1 MKYLSLFFFMFLS
14 SYSSAQKVEIVKALT
29 ERDSIAYQKLKQQF
43 AKYIN
48 SAPDSSLIYA
58 SKIKK
63 FSSDRNYAIGIV
75 EAPYFKA
82 NYFRRIQQLDS
93 AVFYFDVSSKLAKSY
108 NYPRGIALSQNGLC
122 RIYYFLGQSE
132 NAVKACAE
140 CLDVAMEMDDLMIV
154 TDTYTAFGNIY
165 SRQNNMKMA
174 IHYYLKA
181 DSIHSKT
188 PQRPDVIAATY
199 QSLGTIYEELKDYDT
214 AIKYFT
220 KANNEFKKIPANV
233 TFYLNT
239 TDLHLGAAYYH
250 KGRLELADSLLQN
263 TYTYFKSIKDEGYVA
278 RNSTYLGLISL
289 NKANL
294 DQAEQYLTEGFQLHK
309 DKLFSYETAL
319 AAHELGKLYIRKK
332 EPQKAIYYFNQLL
345 LNYNDDA
352 NTLLQQETIK
362 GLSEAYALNK
372 DYANAYKTLEHSY
385 NLKDSLNNSHNLASI
400 REIDT
405 KYQTEK
411 KEQQINLLKS
421 QNETVEQQKK
431 NQRNLLLS
439 GIGIVSIAGLFVYFL
454 YRNRKKT
461 NTKLKEIDALKT
473 NFFTN
478 ISHEFR
484 TPLTLISIPIDDIIA
499 DDTISDKK
507 RKQFTVA
514 KQNSERLLELV
525 NQLLDLSKIDEGHLK
540 LHIQQGNVLQLISA
554 LSESFS
560 YYAKQKNITYTIDV
574 EQSLEAV
581 WYDKDAVEKIT
592 INLLSNALKYTPE
605 NGKVSCKAYIENHKL
620 FLTVKNSG
628 KGLTP
633 FELNNIFERFY
644 QTNEQNQGS
653 GIGLSLVKELVGLH
667 NGKIEVK
674 SNPNEETSFQLH
686 ISIDKKSFKND
697 TVIVNSNTKIEKGIP
712 LYTNT
717 SIEDDDVFKDSDLPI
732 LLIVEDNT
740 DLRNLLKQSFEHSYN
755 VITAPNGNIGVELAL
770 EHIPDLIISD
780 IMMPEK
786 DGITLTEDLKTD
798 ERTAHVPII
807 LLTAKAEVESQFKGI
822 DTGAD
827 DYITKPFD
835 KKLLA
840 LKVEKLIE
848 SRRQLQL
855 RYSQELVLLP
865 KDIAFTN
872 LDEKFLEKVQ
882 STLDENLI
890 DPSFNVKEF
899 SEAVGM
905 SRMQLHRKLK
915 ALTGLSTSEFIR
927 SQRLKLA
934 TQFLKTSD
942 INMSEVGYSVG
953 FNDHS
958 YFAKCFK
965 EVYNCS
971 PSEYANK
978 HAQNYV
984 AR

>member
-1 MKYLSLFFFMFLS
+1 MRYFSILFCFLLSHYSFGQNEVNTDQLS
-14 SYSSAQKVEIVKALT
+14 EN
-29 ERDSIAYQKLKQQF
+29 DSIVYLNLKQQF

-48 SAPDSSLIYA
+48 PAPDSSLVYA
-58 SKIKK
+58 AKIKE
-63 FSSDRNYAIGIV
+63 FSLDRNYSIGIV

-82 NYFRRIQQLDS
+82 NYFRRMQQLDS
-93 AVFYFDVSSKLAKSY
+93 AIFYFDTASKLAKKY
-108 NYPRGIALSQNGLC
+108 NYQRGIALSQNGLC

-132 NAVKACAE
+132 NAIKACSE
-140 CLDVAMEMDDLMIV
+140 CLDVATKMNDLPII
-154 TDTYTAFGNIY
+154 TDTYTAFGNTY

-188 PQRPDVIAATY
+188 PQRPDIIAATY

-214 AIKYFT
+214 AIKYFK
-220 KANNEFKKIPANV
+220 KANDEFQKIPADV

-239 TDLHLGAAYYH
+239 TNLHLGSAYYY

-263 TYTYFKSIKDEGYVA
+263 TYTYFKEINEESSVA
-278 RNSTYLGLISL
+278 RISTYLGLIQLKQGEL
-289 NKANL
+289 NKAEHFL
-294 DQAEQYLTEGFQLHK
+294 KEGFDLQK
-309 DKLFSYETAL
+309 DKNYSYETAI
-319 AAHELGKLYIRKK
+319 AAHELGKLYIKK
-332 EPQKAIYYFNQLL
+332 EEPKKAIYYFNQLL
-345 LNYNDDA
+345 LNYNDDN
-352 NTLLQQETIK
+352 NTLLQQETSK
-362 GLSEAYALNK
+362 SLSEAYAMNK
-372 DYANAYKTLEHSY
+372 DYAKAYQTLVLTY
-385 NLKDSLNNSHNLASI
+385 NLKDSLNNIHNLASI

-411 KEQQINLLKS
+411 KEQEITLLKS

-439 GIGIVSIAGLFVYFL
+439 GLGIVSIAGLFVYIL
-454 YRNRKKT
+454 YRNRKKM

-484 TPLTLISIPIDDIIA
+484 TPLTLISSPIDDMLA
-499 DDTISDKK
+499 DNSIPDEK
-507 RKQFTVA
+507 RQQFTVA

-554 LSESFS
+554 LSESFA
-560 YYAKQKNITYTIDV
+560 YYAKQKNITYNIDV
-574 EQSLEAV
+574 AKSLEAV

-605 NGKVSCKAYIENHKL
+605 NGTISCKAYIENNKL
-620 FLTVKNSG
+620 YLNVRNSG

-633 FELNNIFERFY
+633 FELYNIFERFY
-644 QTNEQNQGS
+644 QTNEQNKGS
-653 GIGLSLVKELVGLH
+653 GIGLSLVKEMVVLH
-667 NGKIEVK
+667 HGKIEVK
-674 SNPNEETSFQLH
+674 SKLNEETSFQLQ
-686 ISIDKKSFKND
+686 ISVDKKSFKNE
-697 TVIVNSNTKIEKGIP
+697 TILVNSNNEIENEISI
-712 LYTNT
+712 YTHT
-717 SIEDDDVFKDSDLPI
+717 SNEEDDILKDSDLPI
-732 LLIVEDNT
+732 VLIVEDNT
-740 DLRNLLKQSFEHSYN
+740 DLRHLLKQLFETNYN
-755 VITAPNGNIGVELAL
+755 VITASNGKIGVELAL
-770 EHIPDLIISD
+770 EHVPDLVISD
-780 IMMPEK
+780 IMMPVK
-786 DGITLTEDLKTD
+786 DGIALTEDLKTD
-798 ERTAHVPII
+798 ERTAHIPII

-835 KKLLA
+835 KKLLI

-872 LDEKFLEKVQ
+872 LDEQFLEKVQ
-882 STLDENLI
+882 TTLDKKLI

-934 TQFLKTSD
+934 TQFLKASD

-971 PSEYANK
+971 PSDYANK
-978 HAQNYV
+978 HAKNYI
-984 AR
+984 AP